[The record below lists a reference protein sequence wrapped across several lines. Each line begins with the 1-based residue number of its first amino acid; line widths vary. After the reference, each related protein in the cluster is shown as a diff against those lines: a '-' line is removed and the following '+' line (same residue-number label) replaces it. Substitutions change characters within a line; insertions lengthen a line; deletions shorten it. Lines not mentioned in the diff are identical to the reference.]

1 MPSMSKIKVE
11 KIYKQYSKRYVVNGI
26 SLEIERGE
34 IVGFLGPNGSGKT
47 TTFYII
53 VGIVSP
59 DEGNVYFDE
68 KNITNWPIYKRARLG
83 IGYLPQE
90 HSVFRSLSVEDN
102 IKAVLELKGVYGK
115 ELNKKTDEVLEYM
128 GLTKVRKTIASA
140 LSGGEKRRLEVAR
153 MIALEPSFLLLDEPF
168 TGIDPIAINDIQN
181 IIKRLRED
189 KNIGVLITDHN
200 VRETLKIV
208 DRAYIIYNGEV
219 LIEGDA
225 KTLINDPKA
234 REIYLGHSFEM

>member
-1 MPSMSKIKVE
+1 MSKISVKNV
-11 KIYKQYSKRYVVNGI
+11 YKQYNRRYVVNGL
-26 SLEIERGE
+26 SLEIEKGE

-47 TTFYII
+47 TTFYMI

-59 DEGNVYFDE
+59 DSGKIFFDD
-68 KNITNWPIYKRARLG
+68 KDITNWPIYKRAKLG

-90 HSVFRSLSVEDN
+90 HSIFRSLTVEDN
-102 IKAVLELKGVYGK
+102 IKAILELKGIFGK
-115 ELNKKTDEVLEYM
+115 EIERKTNEVLEYM

-153 MIALEPSFLLLDEPF
+153 MISLEPLFLLLDEPF

-181 IIKRLRED
+181 IVINLSKD

-219 LIEGDA
+219 LIEGSA
-225 KTLINDPKA
+225 EFLINDPKA
-234 REIYLGHSFEM
+234 KEIYLGHSFEM

>member
-1 MPSMSKIKVE
+1 MSRLKVDRV
-11 KIYKQYSKRYVVNGI
+11 YKQYGKRFVVNGI
-26 SLEIERGE
+26 SLEIEKGE

-59 DEGNVYFDE
+59 DGGNVFFDDQ
-68 KNITNWPIYKRARLG
+68 NITGWPIYKRARLG

-102 IKAVLELKGVYGK
+102 IKAILELKGYFGK
-115 ELNKKTDEVLEYM
+115 ELNKRTDEVIEYM
-128 GLTKVRKTIASA
+128 GLNKVRKTIASA

-153 MIALEPSFLLLDEPF
+153 MISLEPSFLLLDEPF

-181 IIKRLRED
+181 IIKMLRED

-200 VRETLKIV
+200 VRETLRIV

-219 LIEGDA
+219 LIQGNAE
-225 KTLINDPKA
+225 TLINDPKA
-234 REIYLGHSFEM
+234 REIYLGHSFDI

>member
-1 MPSMSKIKVE
+1 MSKLRVE
-11 KIYKQYSKRYVVNGI
+11 KVYKQYNRRFVVNGI
-26 SLEIERGE
+26 SIEISRGE

-59 DEGNVYFDE
+59 DGGNVFFDD
-68 KNITNWPIYKRARLG
+68 KNITNLPIYKRAQLG

-90 HSVFRSLSVEDN
+90 HSVFRSMSVEDN
-102 IKAVLELKGVYGK
+102 VKCILELKGYIGK
-115 ELNKKTDEVLEYM
+115 ELNKRTDEVLDYM

-181 IIKRLRED
+181 IVRMLRED

-208 DRAYIIYNGEV
+208 DRAYIIHNGEIM
-219 LIEGDA
+219 IEGDA
-225 KTLINDPKA
+225 GTLINDPKA
-234 REIYLGHSFEM
+234 REIYLGQSFDI

>member
-11 KIYKQYSKRYVVNGI
+11 KVYKQYSKRYVVNGI

>member
-1 MPSMSKIKVE
+1 MSKLRVDKV
-11 KIYKQYSKRYVVNGI
+11 YKQYNRRFVVNGI
-26 SLEIERGE
+26 SLEIEKGE
-34 IVGFLGPNGSGKT
+34 VVGFLGPNGSGKT
-47 TTFYII
+47 TTFYMI

-59 DEGNVYFDE
+59 DGGNIFFDN
-68 KNITNWPIYKRARLG
+68 KNITTWPIYKRAQLG

-102 IKAVLELKGVYGK
+102 VKAVLELKGISGK
-115 ELNKKTDEVLEYM
+115 ELRTKTEEVLEYM
-128 GLTKVRKTIASA
+128 GLTKVRKNLAMS

-153 MIALEPSFLLLDEPF
+153 IIALEPSFLLLDEPF
-168 TGIDPIAINDIQN
+168 TGIDPIAINDIQT
-181 IIKRLRED
+181 IIRRLKED
-189 KNIGVLITDHN
+189 KGIGVLVTDHN

-208 DRAYIIYNGEV
+208 DRAYIIHNGEI

-225 KTLINDPKA
+225 NMLINDPKA

>member
-1 MPSMSKIKVE
+1 MSRIRVE
-11 KIYKQYSKRYVVNGI
+11 KVYKQYNKRYVVNGL
-26 SLEIERGE
+26 SLEIEKGE

-47 TTFYII
+47 TTFYMI

-59 DEGNVYFDE
+59 DSGNIFFDD
-68 KNITNWPIYKRARLG
+68 KNITNWPMYKRARLG

-102 IKAVLELKGVYGK
+102 IKAVLELKGIFGRT
-115 ELNKKTDEVLEYM
+115 LNKKTYEVLEYM
-128 GLTKVRKTIASA
+128 GLTKVRKTIAAA

-181 IIKRLRED
+181 IVKRLSEE
-189 KNIGVLITDHN
+189 KGIGVLITDHN

-219 LIEGDA
+219 LIDGSAEF
-225 KTLINDPKA
+225 LINDPKA
-234 REIYLGHSFEM
+234 KEIYLGRSFEI

>member
-1 MPSMSKIKVE
+1 MSKLRVE
-11 KIYKQYSKRYVVNGI
+11 KVYKRYNGRTVVNGV
-26 SLEIERGE
+26 SLEIDRGE

-53 VGIVSP
+53 AGIVPP
-59 DEGNVYFDE
+59 DGGVVFFDD
-68 KNITNWPIYKRARLG
+68 KNITSWPMYKRAQLG

-90 HSVFRSLSVEDN
+90 HSIFRSLSVEDN
-102 IKAVLELKGVYGK
+102 IKAILELRGIFGK
-115 ELNKKTDEVLEYM
+115 ELKLRTDEVLEYM
-128 GLTKVRKTIASA
+128 GLTKLKKTIASA

-153 MIALEPSFLLLDEPF
+153 IISLEPSFLLLDEPF
-168 TGIDPIAINDIQN
+168 TGIDPITISDIQV
-181 IIKRLRED
+181 IIKKLKED

-208 DRAYIIYNGEV
+208 DRAYIIHNGTI

-225 KTLINDPKA
+225 QTLINDPKA
-234 REIYLGHSFEM
+234 KEIYLGHSFEM